1 MSIETARGVRLP
13 RGQRKQ
19 QLLAAALHVF
29 VKTGYHAASM
39 DEIAAQ
45 AGVTKPVL
53 YQHFGSKRDLYMAV
67 LEAGSE
73 DFLATIRQALES
85 TTNNEGRVEATVAA
99 YLEFVNREDATYR
112 LLFESDLVNSPDVR
126 NTVRR
131 VDDICAAMLSQVIA
145 EDTGLSPEEATLL
158 AYGMLGMAMAAAK
171 YFLTTDDELTTES
184 AATLLGA
191 LSWKGISGFPKSHP
205 PKSVTS
211 AESEQVEN

>member
-1 MSIETARGVRLP
+1 MTRGVRLP

-19 QLLAAALHVF
+19 QLLNAALHVF

-39 DEIAAQ
+39 DEIASY

-53 YQHFGSKRDLYMAV
+53 YQHFGSKRELYLAV

-73 DFLATIRQALES
+73 GFLATIRQALES
-85 TTNNEGRVEATVAA
+85 TTNNEGRVAATVAA
-99 YLEFVNREDATYR
+99 YVEFVKRADATYR

-126 NTVRR
+126 DKVRR
-131 VDDICAAMLSQVIA
+131 VDDICASMLSEVIA
-145 EDTGLSPEEATLL
+145 QDTGLSAGEATLL
-158 AYGMLGMAMAAAK
+158 AYGMLGMAQSAAK

-184 AATLLGA
+184 AEKLLGA

-205 PKSVTS
+205 PKPATS
-211 AESEQVEN
+211 AESE